1 MARRMVYPPGTVDDA
16 KVLVDVVCCDEDEK
30 AVRKNNRE
38 RRRSG
43 TRTSTRPDPDFA
55 ERMNSLEVSNGY
67 VGFCIQRQRRQQRP
81 LLY

>member
-1 MARRMVYPPGTVDDA
+1 MEGCGEALPMARRMVYPPGTVDDA

-30 AVRKNNRE
+30 AVRKNNRG

-55 ERMNSLEVSNGY
+55 ERMNSLEVSNGN
-67 VGFCIQRQRRQQRP
+67 VGFCIQR
-81 LLY
+81 

>member
-38 RRRSG
+38 EEEWYANLN
-43 TRTSTRPDPDFA
+43 STRPGLCRENEP
-55 ERMNSLEVSNGY
+55 
-67 VGFCIQRQRRQQRP
+67 
-81 LLY
+81 